1 MPHPRIGF
9 HDKVLRC
16 GSGKKHPIKGQ
27 INCLLKEDPT
37 IATYLRLALVAG
49 HRQHEPYC
57 QVNTL
62 SILGSK
68 AIQTRILV
76 NPLKFLSNLQSARK
90 GLKSGVIELIN
101 GGIKSRKQ
109 I

>member
-1 MPHPRIGF
+1 MTKSFDVGLAKATQSKVRIT
-9 HDKVLRC
+9 
-16 GSGKKHPIKGQ
+16 
-27 INCLLKEDPT
+27 LLKEDPT
-37 IATYLRLALVAG
+37 IATHLR
-49 HRQHEPYC
+49 HEPYC

-90 GLKSGVIELIN
+90 GLKSGVLELIN
-101 GGIKSRKQ
+101 GGIKSRRQ